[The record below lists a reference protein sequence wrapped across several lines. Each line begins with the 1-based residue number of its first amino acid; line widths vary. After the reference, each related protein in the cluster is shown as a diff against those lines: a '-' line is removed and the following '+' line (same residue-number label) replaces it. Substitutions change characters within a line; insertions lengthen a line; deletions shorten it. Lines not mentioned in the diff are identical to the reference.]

1 MEELNIYETKD
12 IVNQELNVTYTPN
25 SSVKGYSYEVIKDG
39 ESYGFYKVS
48 TNRTSNIHFYES
60 GTYQIKITNYLKD
73 SKTEQL
79 ESGIYRLDLDKPY
92 IVSEDVKSVYQLK
105 EGESYTTDKDELNI
119 RAYDTQDGD
128 LTKEMKCNL
137 DEVNFNSLGLQK
149 LTCTVEDS
157 AGNIGS
163 KEITINVL
171 KNDNTGVSA
180 IQYLFFLILIIIAFS
195 IIRFRRIVSLEK
207 RIAKYSLEPIK
218 NKNKSLFENF
228 HQFYHKIIQSLAIS
242 LQKSELIKRHSKR
255 YEKYLVLYKDY
266 YKNALEIISNK
277 IIIGCLF
284 ILVAIFS
291 KMLQYQL
298 LNFYEM
304 IIPFIIGFY
313 LPDVIF
319 ISKYKI
325 YRNKLE
331 NDLLQAITVMN
342 NAFKSGRSITQAVEL
357 VSQELD
363 GPIAMEFSRIYMELN
378 FGLEIDVVFDRF
390 SKRVHLEEITY
401 LTASLSVLSKT
412 GGNIIKV
419 FSSIEQNLF
428 NKKKLKLELASLT
441 GTSKIIVTALYL
453 VPALFILFVS
463 LVSPG
468 YFEPFYTTELGF
480 IFMGIIAI
488 LYIVYI
494 FCVNKIMKVRM

>member
-1 MEELNIYETKD
+1 
-12 IVNQELNVTYTPN
+12 
-25 SSVKGYSYEVIKDG
+25 
-39 ESYGFYKVS
+39 
-48 TNRTSNIHFYES
+48 
-60 GTYQIKITNYLKD
+60 
-73 SKTEQL
+73 
-79 ESGIYRLDLDKPY
+79 
-92 IVSEDVKSVYQLK
+92 
-105 EGESYTTDKDELNI
+105 
-119 RAYDTQDGD
+119 
-128 LTKEMKCNL
+128 
-137 DEVNFNSLGLQK
+137 
-149 LTCTVEDS
+149 
-157 AGNIGS
+157 
-163 KEITINVL
+163 
-171 KNDNTGVSA
+171 
-180 IQYLFFLILIIIAFS
+180 
-195 IIRFRRIVSLEK
+195 
-207 RIAKYSLEPIK
+207 
-218 NKNKSLFENF
+218 
-228 HQFYHKIIQSLAIS
+228 
-242 LQKSELIKRHSKR
+242 
-255 YEKYLVLYKDY
+255 
-266 YKNALEIISNK
+266 
-277 IIIGCLF
+277 
-284 ILVAIFS
+284 
-291 KMLQYQL
+291 
-298 LNFYEM
+298 
-304 IIPFIIGFY
+304 
-313 LPDVIF
+313 
-319 ISKYKI
+319 
-325 YRNKLE
+325 
-331 NDLLQAITVMN
+331 MN

-363 GPIAMEFSRIYMELN
+363 GPIAMEFSKIYMELN

>member
-1 MEELNIYETKD
+1 
-12 IVNQELNVTYTPN
+12 
-25 SSVKGYSYEVIKDG
+25 
-39 ESYGFYKVS
+39 
-48 TNRTSNIHFYES
+48 
-60 GTYQIKITNYLKD
+60 
-73 SKTEQL
+73 
-79 ESGIYRLDLDKPY
+79 
-92 IVSEDVKSVYQLK
+92 
-105 EGESYTTDKDELNI
+105 
-119 RAYDTQDGD
+119 
-128 LTKEMKCNL
+128 
-137 DEVNFNSLGLQK
+137 
-149 LTCTVEDS
+149 
-157 AGNIGS
+157 
-163 KEITINVL
+163 
-171 KNDNTGVSA
+171 
-180 IQYLFFLILIIIAFS
+180 
-195 IIRFRRIVSLEK
+195 
-207 RIAKYSLEPIK
+207 
-218 NKNKSLFENF
+218 
-228 HQFYHKIIQSLAIS
+228 
-242 LQKSELIKRHSKR
+242 
-255 YEKYLVLYKDY
+255 
-266 YKNALEIISNK
+266 
-277 IIIGCLF
+277 
-284 ILVAIFS
+284 
-291 KMLQYQL
+291 
-298 LNFYEM
+298 M

-363 GPIAMEFSRIYMELN
+363 GPIAMEFSKIYMELN

>member
-48 TNRTSNIHFYES
+48 TNRISNIHFYES

-171 KNDNTGVSA
+171 KNDTS
-180 IQYLFFLILIIIAFS
+180 S
-195 IIRFRRIVSLEK
+195 II
-207 RIAKYSLEPIK
+207 
-218 NKNKSLFENF
+218 
-228 HQFYHKIIQSLAIS
+228 
-242 LQKSELIKRHSKR
+242 
-255 YEKYLVLYKDY
+255 
-266 YKNALEIISNK
+266 
-277 IIIGCLF
+277 
-284 ILVAIFS
+284 
-291 KMLQYQL
+291 
-298 LNFYEM
+298 
-304 IIPFIIGFY
+304 
-313 LPDVIF
+313 
-319 ISKYKI
+319 
-325 YRNKLE
+325 
-331 NDLLQAITVMN
+331 
-342 NAFKSGRSITQAVEL
+342 
-357 VSQELD
+357 
-363 GPIAMEFSRIYMELN
+363 SRTPRL
-378 FGLEIDVVFDRF
+378 
-390 SKRVHLEEITY
+390 
-401 LTASLSVLSKT
+401 
-412 GGNIIKV
+412 
-419 FSSIEQNLF
+419 
-428 NKKKLKLELASLT
+428 
-441 GTSKIIVTALYL
+441 
-453 VPALFILFVS
+453 
-463 LVSPG
+463 
-468 YFEPFYTTELGF
+468 
-480 IFMGIIAI
+480 
-488 LYIVYI
+488 
-494 FCVNKIMKVRM
+494 

>member
-1 MEELNIYETKD
+1 MGELNIYETEK
-12 IVNQELNVTYTPN
+12 IINQELNVTYTPN
-25 SSVKGYSYEVIKDG
+25 SSVKGYTYEILKDG
-39 ESYGFYKVS
+39 ESYGTYKVS
-48 TNRTSNIHFYES
+48 TNHISNIHLYES
-60 GTYQIKITNYLKD
+60 GTYQIKITKYLQNNKI
-73 SKTEQL
+73 EQL
-79 ESGIYRLDLDKPY
+79 ESGIYKIDVDKPL
-92 IVSEDVKSVYQLK
+92 IISEDVKSVYQLK
-105 EGESYTTDKDELNI
+105 KGESYTTERSELDI
-119 RAYDTQDGD
+119 RAYDEQDGD
-128 LTKEMKCNL
+128 LTNQMTCNFN
-137 DEVNFNSLGLQK
+137 DVDFNSLGLQK
-149 LTCTVEDS
+149 LTCTVTDG

-163 KEITINVL
+163 KDITINVL
-171 KNDNTGVSA
+171 KNDNMGVS
-180 IQYLFFLILIIIAFS
+180 IVQTIVLFVLVIIALA
-195 IIRFRRIVSLEK
+195 IIRFRKSVALEK
-207 RIAKYSLEPIK
+207 RISKYSLDPIK
-218 NKNKSLFENF
+218 NQNKSLFEGF
-228 HQFYHKIIQSLAIS
+228 YRFYHKLIKTFSNSLE
-242 LQKSELIKRHSKR
+242 KSEFIKRYAKH
-255 YEKYLVLYKDY
+255 YEKYLTLYQGY
-266 YKNALEIISNK
+266 YENALEIIANK
-277 IIIGCLF
+277 IMIGLLF
-284 ILVAIFS
+284 IAVAMFS

-304 IIPFIIGFY
+304 LIPFIIGFSIS
-313 LPDVIF
+313 DVVF

-342 NAFKSGRSITQAVEL
+342 NAFKSGRSISQAVEL
-357 VSQELD
+357 VSRELD
-363 GPIAMEFSRIYMELN
+363 GPIANEFSKIYMELN

-390 SKRVHLEEITY
+390 AKRVNLDEISY

-480 IFMGIIAI
+480 IFMGIIAV

-494 FCVNKIMKVRM
+494 YSVNKIMKVRM

>member
-1 MEELNIYETKD
+1 MEELNIYETKN

-25 SSVKGYSYEVIKDG
+25 SSVKGYSYEIIKDG

-48 TNRTSNIHFYES
+48 TNRISSIHLYES
-60 GTYQIKITNYLKD
+60 GTYQIKITNYLKN
-73 SKTEQL
+73 SQTEQI
-79 ESGIYRLDLDKPY
+79 ESGIYRVDVDKPY

-105 EGESYTTDKDELNI
+105 KGESYTTSRDELNI
-119 RAYDTQDGD
+119 SAYDTQDGD
-128 LTKEMKCNL
+128 LTNQMQCNL
-137 DEVNFNSLGLQK
+137 NEVDFNALGLQK

-171 KNDNTGVSA
+171 KNDNLGVSVV
-180 IQYLFFLILIIIAFS
+180 QYLVFLSLVIIAFA
-195 IIRFRRIVSLEK
+195 IIRFRKTLALEK

-218 NKNKSLFENF
+218 TRNQSLFENF
-228 HQFYHKIIQSLAIS
+228 HQFYHKIIQKLAIS
-242 LQKSELIKRHSKR
+242 LQKSELMKKYSKR

-266 YKNALEIISNK
+266 YQNALEMIANK

-284 ILVAIFS
+284 ILSAIFS

-304 IIPFIIGFY
+304 LIPFLIGFF

-319 ISKYKI
+319 ISKYKV

-363 GPIAMEFSRIYMELN
+363 GPIAMEFSKIYMELN

-390 SKRVHLEEITY
+390 SKRVHLEEIAY

-494 FCVNKIMKVRM
+494 ICVNKIMKVRM